1 MNTEQTPHYD
11 LKQFP
16 FMRPQ
21 GPTMP
26 WTESSVCIP
35 PALWLR
41 DSEDALWT
49 LGFDYSE
56 SEWRSG
62 KYTPSPKVLS
72 QMLYRVYPWALRK
85 AGLHASEAQ
94 LDTIEELLWKV
105 KVTDGER
112 NIELL

>member
-1 MNTEQTPHYD
+1 MSFD
-11 LKQFP
+11 LAQYSFNKFP

-35 PALWLR
+35 PALWIR

-56 SEWRSG
+56 TEWRTG
-62 KYTPSPKVLS
+62 RLEYDVVRNGRKTGEFARIIERKVNSLGN
-72 QMLYRVYPWALRK
+72 MVVCIWGA
-85 AGLHASEAQ
+85 
-94 LDTIEELLWKV
+94 
-105 KVTDGER
+105 DGWR
-112 NIELL
+112 TWRGRQFV